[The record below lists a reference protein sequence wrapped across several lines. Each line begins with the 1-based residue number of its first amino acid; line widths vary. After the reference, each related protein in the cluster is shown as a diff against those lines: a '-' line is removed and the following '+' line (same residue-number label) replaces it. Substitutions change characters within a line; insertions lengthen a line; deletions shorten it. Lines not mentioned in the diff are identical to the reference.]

1 MDRDSAI
8 TDFKAGVC
16 PILIA
21 TSVAARGLD
30 VKKLGIVINYDC
42 PNHME
47 DYVHRVGRTGRA
59 GNKGVAYT
67 FITPE
72 QERFAPD
79 IAKAL
84 TASSTPVPPELQALV
99 DSFHEKVKSGDAK
112 QSASGFGGKGLE
124 KLEKERDKVLAIQKK
139 VRGILSD
146 VSFFIMRYC
155 KDRYLYLYYFF
166 SIYSCASW

>member
-8 TDFKAGVC
+8 SDFKAGVC
-16 PILIA
+16 QILIA

-30 VKKLGIVINYDC
+30 VKKLGIVINYEC

-59 GNKGVAYT
+59 GNKGIAYT

-84 TASSTPVPPELQALV
+84 TNSSRTVPPELQALV
-99 DSFHEKVKSGDAK
+99 DSFHEKLKSGDAK
-112 QSASGFGGKGLE
+112 QTASGFGGKGLE
-124 KLEKERDKVLAIQKK
+124 KFEKERDKVLAIQKK
-139 VRGILSD
+139 VAFEFLRACHICVLFA
-146 VSFFIMRYC
+146 VPYRY
-155 KDRYLYLYYFF
+155 
-166 SIYSCASW
+166 